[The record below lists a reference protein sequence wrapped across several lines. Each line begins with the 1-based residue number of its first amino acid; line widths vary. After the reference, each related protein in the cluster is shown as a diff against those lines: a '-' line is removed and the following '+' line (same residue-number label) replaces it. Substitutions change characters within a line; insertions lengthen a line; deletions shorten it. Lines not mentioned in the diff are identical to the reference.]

1 MAFRGRGRGRGPGR
15 GGGFGSG
22 HCRQEEFV
30 LFPDVE
36 LPDIN
41 SVVKDRALVAW
52 NCRLESFWQS
62 SPYHLKV
69 TVSKEIQETDIERF
83 SDRGKQKST
92 KNSGSIAEYMKFNK
106 NNFPLELFY
115 GRSQLKKPK
124 KVRWNPDSDLQK
136 LDFLEN
142 LEQKH
147 QQLILDRARRAR
159 AERKRMKTI
168 MRMKMKMQWQRTRSS
183 VMMAIIIR
191 TSILM
196 MMKMIITWQMTMMMK
211 ESINC
216 CGEPSFSV
224 LSQSALWQEWECPSF
239 LYVDDLGNGVD
250 CKWSAVSYFLAFFF
264 FFQFSKKNLRLT

>member
-147 QQLILDRARRAR
+147 QGQEGTGGKEKNEDNNEDEDEDAV
-159 AERKRMKTI
+159 AEDEEFSDDGDYNQNI
-168 MRMKMKMQWQRTRSS
+168 DFDDDEDDYN
-183 VMMAIIIR
+183 MA
-191 TSILM
+191 
-196 MMKMIITWQMTMMMK
+196 
-211 ESINC
+211 
-216 CGEPSFSV
+216 
-224 LSQSALWQEWECPSF
+224 
-239 LYVDDLGNGVD
+239 DDNDDEGI
-250 CKWSAVSYFLAFFF
+250 Y
-264 FFQFSKKNLRLT
+264 